1 MTKNK
6 LFKKLDKR
14 NTGHNHWGYYINRP
28 KRHYNSTF
36 TLHQSQQVFF
46 NWREWCWSTWGPS
59 KELVDWLEDRRQTTE
74 PVSHNE
80 HWCFQNDQYAT
91 RIYLRTDKEL
101 SLFLLRWSQ

>member
-1 MTKNK
+1 MTKNR

-14 NTGHNHWGYYINRP
+14 NTGFGHWMYYINRP
-28 KRHYNSTF
+28 KRYYNSAF

-46 NWREWCWSTWGPS
+46 GWREWCWKTWGAS
-59 KELVDWLEDRRQTTE
+59 KELVDWLEDKRQTTE
-74 PVSHNE
+74 LVSHNE

-91 RIYLRTDKEL
+91 RIYLRSDKEL